1 MQGSSGDLQRQGGRL
16 FHLSFAVL
24 LQHYLTVTDM
34 FIIIYEQHNTKWTSD
49 LTGQMLSEGYREY
62 QRLVKWCRQLK
73 SMSKQLPDTEEPK
86 GYELLRMACNV
97 KAKTKGLMMPK
108 HKRH

>member
-1 MQGSSGDLQRQGGRL
+1 MTLTCSLL
-16 FHLSFAVL
+16 F
-24 LQHYLTVTDM
+24 TNK
-34 FIIIYEQHNTKWTSD
+34 HNIKWTSD
-49 LTGQMLSEGYREY
+49 KTGQMLSEGYKEY

-86 GYELLRMACNV
+86 GYELLHVASCNV
-97 KAKTKGLMMPK
+97 KAKTKGLMMTK